1 MRKILIII
9 FVLMFSTSAF
19 ADIASNIFSDYEP
32 SARAR
37 GMGNAAIATNT
48 DPSVIFYNPGGLDV
62 SQAGVNASY
71 ARLFGQEFEV
81 LKTAAFSYHLPKYGT
96 IGLGMQTM
104 DVEYQD
110 VNLQTEA
117 TFSLAHSFL
126 LIGDVHSQWYLGYG
140 LTLNYLSFG
149 ESIGGMDMGEES
161 AFGLD
166 IGSLAILYDRI
177 KIAFAVKNLNN
188 PSVGDGRTYD
198 LSRFF
203 TIGVAYQPY
212 DRVITELNLKQK
224 FSEETK
230 VSFGVEY
237 ELIDNFWLRTG
248 ASTYPNSISFG
259 LGFLVK
265 GIRFDYGVKTHPVLD
280 LTHHI
285 SLGYEF

>member
-1 MRKILIII
+1 MRKILITILVLI
-9 FVLMFSTSAF
+9 FSSSAF
-19 ADIASNIFSDYEP
+19 ADIATNIFSDYEP

-37 GMGNAAIATNT
+37 GMGNAAIASCS

-62 SQAGVNASY
+62 AQAGVNASY
-71 ARLFGQEFEV
+71 AQLFSQEFEV

-96 IGLGMQTM
+96 VGIGLQTM

-110 VNLQTEA
+110 VNLQSEA

-149 ESIGGMDMGEES
+149 ESVGGVDMGEES
-161 AFGLD
+161 VFGLD
-166 IGSLAILYDRI
+166 IGTLAILYDRI

-188 PSVGDGRTYD
+188 PSVGDDRTYD

-212 DRVITELNLKQK
+212 DKVITELNLKQK

-237 ELIDNFWLRTG
+237 EMIDNLWLRTG

-259 LGFLVK
+259 FGFLVE
-265 GIRFDYGVKTHPVLD
+265 GIRFDYGLKTHAVLD
-280 LTHHI
+280 PTHHI

>member
-1 MRKILIII
+1 MRKILITI
-9 FVLMFSTSAF
+9 FLFLLSTLAF
-19 ADIASNIFSDYEP
+19 ADISTNIFSDYEP

-37 GMGNAAIATNT
+37 GMGNAAIATGI
-48 DPSVIFYNPGGLDV
+48 DPSIIFYNPAGLDIAK
-62 SQAGVNASY
+62 AGVNASY
-71 ARLFGQEFEV
+71 AKLFGQEFEV

-96 IGLGMQTM
+96 IGIGMQAL

-110 VNLQTEA
+110 VSLQSEA

-149 ESIGGMDMGEES
+149 ESVGGVDMGEES
-161 AFGLD
+161 VFGLD
-166 IGSLAILYDRI
+166 IGALTILYDRI
-177 KIAFAVKNLNN
+177 KVAFAVKNINN
-188 PSVGDGRTYD
+188 PSVGDDRTYD

-212 DRVITELNLKQK
+212 DQVITELNLKQK

-259 LGFLVK
+259 LGLLVK
-265 GIRFDYGVKTHPVLD
+265 GIRFDYGVKTHAVLD